1 MSDNDA
7 EPDYNAS
14 VVMVDPTDLQLA
26 PSDEEDELTI
36 DEGQDPMSFLSVG
49 MDEDDEDDEDEEIE
63 AGDANITQRRQSLGQ
78 TQTLKQCPDCEEKFS
93 TKTSLNIHR
102 LKVHVAGLKNLP
114 CPQCHQEVPDLT
126 LHMRKEHNVDGIVCP
141 HCANI
146 FSKKCTL
153 NRHIE
158 QASVSSY
165 ICLLKFA
172 PYALC
177 TVHSMRK
184 AHICTI

>member
-1 MSDNDA
+1 MSDG
-7 EPDYNAS
+7 EPDYDAS
-14 VVMVDPTDLQLA
+14 VVMVDPTELQMT

-36 DEGQDPMSFLSVG
+36 DEGQDPMNFLSVG
-49 MDEDDEDDEDEEIE
+49 MDEDDEEDEDEELE
-63 AGDANITQRRQSLGQ
+63 AGGVNNTQKRPSLGHQ
-78 TQTLKQCPDCEEKFS
+78 TQTLKQCPDCEETFS

-126 LHMRKEHNVDGIVCP
+126 LHMRKEHNVEGIVCP

-158 QASVSSY
+158 QASV
-165 ICLLKFA
+165 
-172 PYALC
+172 
-177 TVHSMRK
+177 
-184 AHICTI
+184 